1 MALGANNISAF
12 VPEVWS
18 KKLALVE
25 KVMTSFAN
33 DFTNREWEGNL

>member
-1 MALGANNISAF
+1 MPNGANNISAF

-25 KVMTSFAN
+25 KAMTNFLN
-33 DFTNREWEGNL
+33 DFANREWEGSL